1 MCETRLVSSASVS
14 TCRYSVRRGRRANG
28 ARPFG
33 GPPVTGLI
41 ATFSFAVTKRGTV
54 SLSFTTKTTSLP
66 LATDETIYSST
77 DDSSGEDEDP
87 WIPRPLSLP
96 SEDPTKGRVGY

>member
-1 MCETRLVSSASVS
+1 V
-14 TCRYSVRRGRRANG
+14 ND

-33 GPPVTGLI
+33 EPPRERVSNPGRFQNVLI
-41 ATFSFAVTKRGTV
+41 ATCSFAVTRRGTV

-66 LATDETIYSST
+66 PAFAMIYSST
-77 DDSSGEDEDP
+77 DYGSGEDEGP

-96 SEDPTKGRVGY
+96 SEDPTEGRVGY